1 MTGNFRECHFTK
13 AGQHFRG
20 RDLENG
26 LNGGDRSDCFA
37 IRLIELTIIQ
47 RNPEIVLKWCKTQT
61 GVGHHE

>member
-1 MTGNFRECHFTK
+1 MK